1 MGCYC
6 DRRKGGAGKINT
18 PYSYH
23 LYICELY
30 MDEFY
35 SYEEFLLE
43 YNLIKHRSSTEIYN
57 YFWNK
62 HYPKDFSE
70 STEIQSLIDKISN
83 LKF

>member
-1 MGCYC
+1 
-6 DRRKGGAGKINT
+6 
-18 PYSYH
+18 
-23 LYICELY
+23 

-43 YNLIKHRSSTEIYN
+43 YNLIKHKSSTEIYN

-70 STEIQSLIDKISN
+70 STEIQTLIDKISN